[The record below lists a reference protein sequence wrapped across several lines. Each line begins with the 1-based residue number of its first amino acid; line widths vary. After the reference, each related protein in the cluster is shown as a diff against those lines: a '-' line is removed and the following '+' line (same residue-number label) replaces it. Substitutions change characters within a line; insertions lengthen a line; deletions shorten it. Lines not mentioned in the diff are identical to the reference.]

1 MEPVKTGSRIRL
13 LDSYIEFLAFSCGF
27 WPEMIRFLRVFPG
40 NSWNTASGIIVLQK
54 RTTEPTVLKIRTD
67 IQQSK
72 DKLVVN
78 RKKRTTIRAIR
89 ISSEHVLL
97 PKEAL
102 HQPIPTIPM
111 TPDIPTTAKATKD
124 VNAPFP
130 LSDNFKL
137 TSLHDNDNHVY
148 DTCRLNHTVHHNI
161 HFTPRISSNR
171 CRQHNADNR
180 LRHLPFTRDL
190 NFHVI
195 HQSPS
200 SFQRRLSSI
209 QHTDRD
215 SLHFTMFL
223 NRDYQHYSYHPS
235 LISD

>member
-1 MEPVKTGSRIRL
+1 METCQNRQPDTVTGFLHRVPRI
-13 LDSYIEFLAFSCGF
+13 
-27 WPEMIRFLRVFPG
+27 FLRVLAGNVQFPEG
-40 NSWNTASGIIVLQK
+40 FPENSRNTASGIIIQGK
-54 RTTEPTVLKIRTD
+54 RTTEPTVLKIRID

-78 RKKRTTIRAIR
+78 RKRRTTIRAIR

-102 HQPIPTIPM
+102 HQPIPTIPI

-124 VNAPFP
+124 VDAPFP

-148 DTCRLNHTVHHNI
+148 DTCRLNHTVHPNI

-171 CRQHNADNR
+171 CRQHNSNNR
-180 LRHLPFTRDL
+180 PRHLPFTRDL

-200 SFQRRLSSI
+200 SFQRRLSSHLSNTQPAI
-209 QHTDRD
+209 
-215 SLHFTMFL
+215 HFT
-223 NRDYQHYSYHPS
+223 SS
-235 LISD
+235 CS